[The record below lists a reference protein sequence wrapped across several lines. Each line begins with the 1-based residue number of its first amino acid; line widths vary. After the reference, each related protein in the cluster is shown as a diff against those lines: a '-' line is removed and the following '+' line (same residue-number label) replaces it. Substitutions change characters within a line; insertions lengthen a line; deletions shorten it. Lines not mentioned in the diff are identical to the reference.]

1 MTYKELLRLYKEGKL
16 NEQQRQQIEQD
27 IQRQDAISEYLYEEG
42 DIPGLEDTVFQTE
55 ESEKEQSEKEQSPGK
70 NMDSSEIHFQEK
82 LTSQIQKTIR
92 KAFIK
97 LGVITGGLVLVI
109 ILCAVFILPQVVS
122 LLYYNPNRS
131 AGTSSETGIST
142 TQMSLDLSVYSELFL
157 PGEHRDYVRATPL
170 GYGSYDIQIPQT
182 FSRNGRFTSA
192 GGKLVRGKL
201 TLYDSNV
208 LAQPLL
214 QFYIPGD
221 TSNRVI
227 YTKDEQGNV
236 TEKDSMKDDIA
247 ASKEQIAEYSDTDW
261 YLGYVSLSKI
271 MDYDTFISWI
281 NTLDQQEVL
290 NIGDLWCAIYA
301 QDQEGHSISFPPV
314 GFSPEP
320 SGSSMNWDREK
331 YPHLSLL
338 DDEKEEYTDITDSA
352 TMKTH
357 FQSMLSYMG
366 EHDDIL
372 KMLGHSNWTDD
383 FSQMNDWIEENG
395 LKTYGFAIYTQ
406 KDTLQKL
413 YNDSH
418 VSYIQSA
425 PLS

>member
-27 IQRQDAISEYLYEEG
+27 IQRQDAISEYLCEEG
-42 DIPGLEDTVFQTE
+42 DIPGLEDTVFPAAESGTE
-55 ESEKEQSEKEQSPGK
+55 PCSERTTDESES
-70 NMDSSEIHFQEK
+70 DFQKK
-82 LTSQIQKTIR
+82 LTAQIQRIIR

-122 LLYYNPNRS
+122 LFYYNPNRS

-157 PGEHRDYVRATPL
+157 PGGHRDYVSAMPL
-170 GYGSYDIQIPQT
+170 GYGAYDIQIPQT

-236 TEKDSMKDDIA
+236 TEEDSMQDDIA
-247 ASKEQIAEYSDTDW
+247 ASKKQIAGYNDTDW
-261 YLGYVSLSKI
+261 YLAYVSLSEI
-271 MDYDTFISWI
+271 TDYGTFISWI
-281 NTLDQQEVL
+281 NTLDQQGSL
-290 NIGDLWCAIYA
+290 NAGDLWCAVYA
-301 QDQEGHSISFPPV
+301 QNQDGHSISYPPV

-331 YPHLSLL
+331 YPYLSLL
-338 DDEKEEYTDITDSA
+338 DDEKEEYTDISDEA

-357 FQSMLSYMG
+357 FQSMLSYMC

-372 KMLGHSNWTDD
+372 KMLGHSDWADD
-383 FSQMNDWIEENG
+383 FSQINTWIDENG
-395 LKTYGFAIYTQ
+395 LKTYGFAICAT
-406 KDTLQKL
+406 KNTLQQL
-413 YNDSH
+413 YDDSH

>member
-1 MTYKELLRLYKEGKL
+1 MNLKVTFRKSLPPRS
-16 NEQQRQQIEQD
+16 R
-27 IQRQDAISEYLYEEG
+27 
-42 DIPGLEDTVFQTE
+42 
-55 ESEKEQSEKEQSPGK
+55 
-70 NMDSSEIHFQEK
+70 
-82 LTSQIQKTIR
+82 KTIR

-122 LLYYNPNRS
+122 LFYYNPNRS

-157 PGEHRDYVRATPL
+157 PGGHRDYVSAMPL
-170 GYGSYDIQIPQT
+170 GYGAYDIQIPQT

-236 TEKDSMKDDIA
+236 TEEDSMKDDIA
-247 ASKEQIAEYSDTDW
+247 ASKEQIAGYNDTDW
-261 YLGYVSLSKI
+261 YLAYVSLSEI
-271 MDYDTFISWI
+271 TDYGTFISWI
-281 NTLDQQEVL
+281 NTLDQQGSL
-290 NIGDLWCAIYA
+290 NAGDLWCAVYA
-301 QDQEGHSISFPPV
+301 QNQDGHSISYPPV

-331 YPHLSLL
+331 YPYLSLL
-338 DDEKEEYTDITDSA
+338 DDEKEEYTDISDEA

-366 EHDDIL
+366 EHSDIL
-372 KMLGHSNWTDD
+372 KMLGHSNWADD
-383 FSQMNDWIEENG
+383 FSQINTWIDENG
-395 LKTYGFAIYTQ
+395 LKTYGFAICAT
-406 KDTLQKL
+406 KNTLQQL
-413 YNDSH
+413 YDDSH